1 MLRLNLDQKTLAEK
15 SNISPSA
22 LGHYLSDKTECRV
35 SALDKVLKPLKWDS
49 IGDIFKAATD
59 KKRRHQRTRRL
70 KKLAAS
76 KLTANTHRSRDVASN
91 SWRRHSSVEMGQ
103 SRSVINHPRRSA
115 EMSYDT
121 VRRAK
126 RQRRAPRRRNPQGPA

>member
-70 KKLAAS
+70 KKNLRHPSSRRIPIEVAMSHPILGGATARS
-76 KLTANTHRSRDVASN
+76 KWANREV
-91 SWRRHSSVEMGQ
+91 
-103 SRSVINHPRRSA
+103 
-115 EMSYDT
+115 
-121 VRRAK
+121 
-126 RQRRAPRRRNPQGPA
+126 

>member
-1 MLRLNLDQKTLAEK
+1 MKATHDSSTELISKVIKVRMLRLNLDQKTLAEK

-70 KKLAAS
+70 KKTCGIQAHGEYPSKSRCRIQFLAAPQLGRNGPIE
-76 KLTANTHRSRDVASN
+76 KCN
-91 SWRRHSSVEMGQ
+91 Q
-103 SRSVINHPRRSA
+103 SP
-115 EMSYDT
+115 T
-121 VRRAK
+121 TK
-126 RQRRAPRRRNPQGPA
+126 CRNEL

>member
-1 MLRLNLDQKTLAEK
+1 MIPSTELISKVIKVRMLRLNLDQKTLAEK

-59 KKRRHQRTRRL
+59 ENDVINE
-70 KKLAAS
+70 LAA
-76 KLTANTHRSRDVASN
+76 
-91 SWRRHSSVEMGQ
+91 
-103 SRSVINHPRRSA
+103 
-115 EMSYDT
+115 
-121 VRRAK
+121 
-126 RQRRAPRRRNPQGPA
+126 